1 MDFKEFHD
9 GVLSLSL
16 IIFIFS
22 ITLLIGSIVL
32 NPYTGVQTQETTI
45 IIILCI
51 VNIFFSMYYL
61 WNVIKMEK
69 ILRLETKNI
78 IRFIKNIGIVT
89 LIYLPHVS
97 IFTILIFI
105 DLHNLETLMIS
116 LIVLMEII
124 MIGVVLKEVY
134 DINFQE
140 ESRRDT
146 KIEIDRKKYIKTGK

>member
-32 NPYTGVQTQETTI
+32 EPYTGVQPQEI
-45 IIILCI
+45 SMINILCL
-51 VNIFFSMYYL
+51 VNIFFSLYYL
-61 WNVIKMEK
+61 WTVIKIEK

-89 LIYLPHVS
+89 LIYLPHV
-97 IFTILIFI
+97 FTLIILIFK
-105 DLHNLETLMIS
+105 DLHDIVTLMIS
-116 LIVLMEII
+116 LIVLIEII
-124 MIGVVLKEVY
+124 LIGVVLKEVY
-134 DINFQE
+134 DVVFQE
-140 ESRRDT
+140 ESRRNT
-146 KIEIDRKKYIKTGK
+146 KIEIDREKYIKT